1 MRSPSAEPASNSM
14 PSAAASPD
22 LQSAS
27 AESVV
32 SAAPRLVPS
41 PPAPV
46 RSPQA
51 AVRAAPAFPVR
62 VRPKRPP
69 PCLEEDPLHPSEDDL
84 LRAKDMW
91 QTRAM
96 VDGISVLCQRYQDR
110 PDVLVDGDLI
120 IYYEKGDPTKRVMP
134 DVVVAFGVGHRRRM
148 SYRVWEEGKAPEF
161 VLEVASEST
170 WREDVGRKRKL
181 YERLR
186 VGEYWMFDPQGR
198 FLARPLRGFAL
209 RGGRHEEL
217 PVRDETGALVA
228 HSAVLGLD
236 LRAEGERLRFRDPV
250 AGEDLRTLDEA
261 EARGNREAAA
271 RRKAERSVAEA
282 QADAANAR
290 AYATKAETRV
300 AELEAELRGLQAQQ
314 GPRGGRD

>member
-1 MRSPSAEPASNSM
+1 MRSPPAEPVSTPV
-14 PSAAASPD
+14 PSAAALPG
-22 LQSAS
+22 LRSAS
-27 AESVV
+27 AESAVG
-32 SAAPRLVPS
+32 AAARLAPS

-46 RSPQA
+46 RGGQA
-51 AVRAAPAFPVR
+51 AARAAPSFPVR

-91 QTRAM
+91 QTRTM
-96 VDGISVLCQRYQDR
+96 VDGISVLCQRYRDQ
-110 PDVLVDGDLI
+110 PHVLVDGDLI

-148 SYRVWEEGKAPEF
+148 SYRVWDEGKAPEF

-170 WREDVGRKRKL
+170 WREDVGRKRRL

-186 VGEYWMFDPQGR
+186 VEEYWMFDPQGR

-209 RGGRHEEL
+209 RGGIHEEL
-217 PVRDETGALVA
+217 PVRDEAGVLIA

-236 LRAEGERLRFRDPV
+236 LRAKGERLRFRDPV
-250 AGEDLRTLDEA
+250 PGEDLRTLDE
-261 EARGNREAAA
+261 
-271 RRKAERSVAEA
+271 
-282 QADAANAR
+282 
-290 AYATKAETRV
+290 AETRV
-300 AELEAELRGLQAQQ
+300 AELEAELRVLRTRQ
-314 GPRGGRD
+314 GPRDRRD